1 MQVTK
6 YPGPKRGYF
15 DHQWLQTYHSFSF
28 ADWVD
33 YGKMGWGALR
43 VLNDD
48 VIQPGQGFGTHG
60 HKDMEIVTVLLTG
73 TLAHRDSQGNQ
84 ETLLPGELQYM
95 CAGTGIRHSEFNGS
109 PTEPLRLFQI
119 WILPSQ
125 ANLPPGYKTVATDWL
140 TPKPT
145 LTLCAAPTGAPLP
158 IQQDT
163 SLWLGH
169 LPGGTWTQYPVQ
181 NDQRRVFVQVAE
193 GRLKA
198 GGVELDAGDGA
209 AVKGEGTLD
218 LEVLEGCKLV
228 LIDSPSL
235 GRD

>member
-6 YPGPKRGYF
+6 YPGPERGYF

-33 YGKMGWGALR
+33 HGKMGWGALR

-60 HKDMEIVTVLLTG
+60 HRDMEIVTVLLSG
-73 TLAHRDSQGNQ
+73 TLAHQDSQGNR
-84 ETLLPGELQYM
+84 ETLLPGGLQYM

-119 WILPSQ
+119 WILPDQ
-125 ANLPPGYKTVATDWL
+125 ANLAPNYKTVQTDWL
-140 TPKPT
+140 APKSN

-158 IQQDT
+158 LHQDA

-169 LPGGTWTQYPVQ
+169 LPGQTQTQYPLKD
-181 NDQRRVFVQVAE
+181 NNRRVFVQVAE
-193 GRLKA
+193 GRLKL
-198 GGVELDAGDGA
+198 GEVELEAGDGA
-209 AVKGEGTLD
+209 AVKGAGALS
-218 LEVLEGCKLV
+218 LKVLETCKLV
-228 LIDSPSL
+228 LIDSL
-235 GRD
+235 GQGRD